1 MGGIFGSRIEL
12 AVRERSRAA
21 QAKLD
26 VALRIEDALLKK
38 EIDRLRAAKCGVAA
52 LDEQWFKA
60 RFGKGQGGEETG
72 AAGADDNR
80 ALFGCAGNG
89 GGE

>member
-38 EIDRLRAAKCGVAA
+38 KVDRLRAAKCRVAA
-52 LDEQWFKA
+52 LDEQRLEA
-60 RFGKGQGGEETG
+60 CFGERKCSKEAGTPGANDDRTLAGNIGDRGGE
-72 AAGADDNR
+72 
-80 ALFGCAGNG
+80 
-89 GGE
+89 